1 MDTKQVTVKLGSDTK
16 QTKPTNTKKNNKTQP
31 SVDLNK
37 EFQRAK
43 DENITRL
50 NLSKNNITV
59 VPPNIK
65 DLANLV
71 ELYLYGNK
79 IAVLPP
85 EIGCLTQLQ
94 TLALN
99 GEFGRVNIFHRDFNL
114 FSLASPNR
122 KSGESRQ
129 SKLKPKQS
137 YLIILFY
144 SSIHY
149 QSRSRTSR
157 NWKFWTCVTTNWVIE
172 SNSVSC
178 DAILQTLVRDL
189 QAKIFPTQFTNWKTW
204 RRSTCALIESEMS
217 AKRSGTWRNWQCSAY
232 ARTRSKVCRGALDP
246 S

>member
-65 DLANLV
+65 DLANLI

-85 EIGCLTQLQ
+85 EIGSLTQLQ

-99 GEFGRVNIFHRDFNL
+99 ENQVGWMTNGKFQSVTKWKSC
-114 FSLASPNR
+114 FS
-122 KSGESRQ
+122 SR
-129 SKLKPKQS
+129 LC
-137 YLIILFY
+137 
-144 SSIHY
+144 
-149 QSRSRTSR
+149 R
-157 NWKFWTCVTTNWVIE
+157 N
-172 SNSVSC
+172 
-178 DAILQTLVRDL
+178 
-189 QAKIFPTQFTNWKTW
+189 
-204 RRSTCALIESEMS
+204 
-217 AKRSGTWRNWQCSAY
+217 
-232 ARTRSKVCRGALDP
+232 RSKIWQNWRFWICAITN
-246 S
+246 

>member
-1 MDTKQVTVKLGSDTK
+1 MDAKQVTVKLGSDTK

-43 DENITRL
+43 DENITTL

-85 EIGCLTQLQ
+85 EIGALTQLQ

-99 GEFGRVNIFHRDFNL
+99 ENQVSHVGLISEIK
-114 FSLASPNR
+114 SASI
-122 KSGESRQ
+122 S
-129 SKLKPKQS
+129 
-137 YLIILFY
+137 
-144 SSIHY
+144 
-149 QSRSRTSR
+149 
-157 NWKFWTCVTTNWVIE
+157 
-172 SNSVSC
+172 
-178 DAILQTLVRDL
+178 TL
-189 QAKIFPTQFTNWKTW
+189 
-204 RRSTCALIESEMS
+204 ST
-217 AKRSGTWRNWQCSAY
+217 
-232 ARTRSKVCRGALDP
+232 
-246 S
+246 

>member
-137 YLIILFY
+137 YLIIFFY

-149 QSRSRTSR
+149 QSRSRTLR
-157 NWKFWTCVTTNWVIE
+157 N
-172 SNSVSC
+172 
-178 DAILQTLVRDL
+178 
-189 QAKIFPTQFTNWKTW
+189 
-204 RRSTCALIESEMS
+204 
-217 AKRSGTWRNWQCSAY
+217 
-232 ARTRSKVCRGALDP
+232 
-246 S
+246 